1 MENANNNNKNTGLK
15 VAIGILLALFI
26 GTGVYTSK
34 LYNDKKE
41 TETAL
46 TKEKEQVMADLE
58 TMSKQYD
65 VVIGEN
71 ESANQDLVEARGRI
85 QGLMDS
91 LKISQ
96 NSVSSLWSY
105 KKKFLALREEM
116 DELLTENE
124 KLKIENSSLATS
136 LDSTKM
142 QLVERTIFTDSL
154 LVQNTELS
162 TVVENASMLQTVG
175 LSGCGVIVR
184 SSGKLVPTERASRS
198 DKVQVCYT
206 VAKNIV
212 VGPGDKELYVQVL
225 DPNGVVLGTNEQ
237 VQFDNNVINYS
248 IISKFN
254 YENKNL
260 NICEFI
266 APNNEFVKGKYTVN
280 VYNQKELISTSEFS
294 LK

>member
-1 MENANNNNKNTGLK
+1 MENANNKNTGLK
-15 VAIGILLALFI
+15 VAIGILLVLFI

-41 TETAL
+41 TEASL

-71 ESANQDLVEARGRI
+71 EATNQDLVEARSRI
-85 QGLMDS
+85 QNLIDS

-96 NSVSSLWSY
+96 NSVASLWSY
-105 KKKFLALREEM
+105 KKKFLSLREEM

-136 LDSTKM
+136 LDSTKY
-142 QLVERTIFTDSL
+142 QLAERTMFTDSL
-154 LVQNTELS
+154 LVQNTELA

-175 LSGCGVIVR
+175 LNGFGVIVR
-184 SSGKLVPTERASRS
+184 SSGKLVPTERAGRS
-198 DKVQVCYT
+198 DKIQVCYT
-206 VAKNIV
+206 VAKNTV
-212 VGPGDKELYVQVL
+212 VGAGDKELYVQVL
-225 DPNGVVLGTNEQ
+225 DPNGAVIGSNEQ
-237 VQFDNNVINYS
+237 VQFGDNVINYS

-260 NICEFI
+260 NICEFVS
-266 APNNEFVKGKYTVN
+266 PSNEFAKGKYTVN
-280 VYNQKELISTSEFS
+280 VYNEKELISTSDFN

>member
-1 MENANNNNKNTGLK
+1 MDANTNKSASTGLK

-41 TETAL
+41 TEAAL
-46 TKEKEQVMADLE
+46 TKEKEQVMADLQ
-58 TMSKQYD
+58 TMSEQYD
-65 VVIGEN
+65 LLIGEN
-71 ESANQDLVEARGRI
+71 EATNQDLVEARTRI

-96 NSVSSLWSY
+96 NSVASLWSY
-105 KKKFLALREEM
+105 KKKFLALQEEM

-124 KLKIENSSLATS
+124 KLKLENSSLATT
-136 LDSTKM
+136 LDST
-142 QLVERTIFTDSL
+142 QLQLAERTVFTDSL
-154 LVQNTELS
+154 LVQNTELA

-175 LSGCGVIVR
+175 LNGFGVIVR

-198 DKVQVCYT
+198 DKIQVCYT
-206 VAKNIV
+206 VAKNTV

-225 DPNGVVLGTNEQ
+225 DPSQNVLGANEQ
-237 VQFDNNVINYS
+237 VQFGDNVINYS
-248 IISKFN
+248 IVSKFN

-266 APNNEFVKGKYTVN
+266 TPNDEFAKGKYTVN
-280 VYNQKELISTSEFS
+280 VYNQKELVSTSEFI

>member
-1 MENANNNNKNTGLK
+1 MENANNKNTGLK
-15 VAIGILLALFI
+15 VAIGILLVLFI

-41 TETAL
+41 TEKTL
-46 TKEKEQVMADLE
+46 TKEKEQVMSDLE
-58 TMSKQYD
+58 TMTKQYD

-71 ESANQDLVEARGRI
+71 EAANQDLVEARARI

-96 NSVSSLWSY
+96 NSVASLWNY

-136 LDSTKM
+136 LDSTKV
-142 QLVERTIFTDSL
+142 QLAERTMFTDSL
-154 LVQNTELS
+154 LVQNTELA

-175 LSGCGVIVR
+175 LSGFGVIVR
-184 SSGKLVPTERASRS
+184 SSGKLVPTERAGRS
-198 DKVQVCYT
+198 DKIQVCYT
-206 VAKNIV
+206 VAKNTV
-212 VGPGDKELYVQVL
+212 VGAGDKELYVQVL

-237 VQFDNNVINYS
+237 VQFGDNVINYS

-260 NICEFI
+260 NICEFVS
-266 APNNEFVKGKYTVN
+266 PNDKFVKGKYTVN
-280 VYNQKELISTSEFS
+280 VYNQKELVSTSEFS

>member
-1 MENANNNNKNTGLK
+1 MENANKNTGLK
-15 VAIGILLALFI
+15 VAIGILLVLFI

-41 TETAL
+41 TEASL

-71 ESANQDLVEARGRI
+71 EAANQDLVEAKSRI
-85 QGLMDS
+85 QGLIDS

-96 NSVSSLWSY
+96 NSVASLWSY

-136 LDSTKM
+136 LDSTKY
-142 QLVERTIFTDSL
+142 QLAERTMFTDSL
-154 LVQNTELS
+154 LVQNTELA

-175 LSGCGVIVR
+175 LNGFGVIVR
-184 SSGKLVPTERASRS
+184 SSGKLVPTERAGRS
-198 DKVQVCYT
+198 DKIQVCFT
-206 VAKNIV
+206 VAKNTV
-212 VGPGDKELYVQVL
+212 VGAGDKELYVQVL
-225 DPNGVVLGTNEQ
+225 DPNGVVLGSNEQ
-237 VQFDNNVINYS
+237 VQFGDNVINYS

-260 NICEFI
+260 NICEFVS
-266 APNNEFVKGKYTVN
+266 PSNEFTKGKYTIN
-280 VYNQKELISTSEFS
+280 VYNEKELISTSDFN